1 MENEIVI
8 MEYMIL
14 MMKCNQF
21 CIFHS
26 ITHILFYNLKGGDAM
41 KRNNILPPTS
51 QRVFLR
57 TDPLTNAE
65 IRNQTIR
72 NLNIF
77 KNTDETEVTERI
89 RVLNREWDIERVLE
103 VNASLLILISSYLGI
118 KTSRIWFL
126 LTGAVGIFMTQHALQ
141 GWCPP
146 LPLIRKWGVR
156 TADEI
161 YAEKTVLK
169 MMRGDFAEGN
179 STAIEALNL
188 AEKQ

>member
-1 MENEIVI
+1 MKKKN
-8 MEYMIL
+8 MI
-14 MMKCNQF
+14 
-21 CIFHS
+21 
-26 ITHILFYNLKGGDAM
+26 
-41 KRNNILPPTS
+41 PPTS

-57 TDPLTNAE
+57 TDPRANAE

-77 KNTDETEVTERI
+77 KNCNAGEISERI
-89 RVLNREWDIERVLE
+89 RLLNLEWDTERVLE
-103 VNASLLILISSYLGI
+103 VNASLLVLISSYLGI

-126 LTGAVGIFMTQHALQ
+126 LTGAVGVFMLQHSIW

-156 TADEI
+156 TEDEI
-161 YAEKTVLK
+161 YAEKTALK
-169 MMRGDFAEGN
+169 AMRGDFSGECQSAVD
-179 STAIEALNL
+179 ALNM

>member
-1 MENEIVI
+1 
-8 MEYMIL
+8 
-14 MMKCNQF
+14 MK
-21 CIFHS
+21 
-26 ITHILFYNLKGGDAM
+26 
-41 KRNNILPPTS
+41 KRNIFPPTS

-57 TDPLTNAE
+57 TDPSINAE
-65 IRNQTIR
+65 IRNQTLR

-77 KNTDETEVTERI
+77 KNCNETEITERI
-89 RVLNREWDIERVLE
+89 RRLDQEWDTERVLE
-103 VNASLLILISSYLGI
+103 VNASLLILLSSYLGV

-126 LTGAVGIFMTQHALQ
+126 LTGATGVFMLQHALQ

-161 YAEKTVLK
+161 HAEKTALK
-169 MMRGDFAEGN
+169 AMKGDFTGEY
-179 STAIEALNL
+179 STVVDALNA